1 MIKSHLIQR
10 RDRCMENKKSDFL
23 KSKLTY
29 LRFIYKI
36 TEHINSGKKPPPEM
50 IKQTRKL
57 GRLVNIPEEELKN
70 LGVVSFYESN
80 IQQSPS

>member
-1 MIKSHLIQR
+1 
-10 RDRCMENKKSDFL
+10 MENKKSDFL

-36 TEHINSGKKPPPEM
+36 TKHINSGKKPPLEM
-50 IKQTRKL
+50 IQQTREL
-57 GRLVNIPEEELKN
+57 GRQVNIPEEELKN
-70 LGVVSFYESN
+70 LGIVSYYGSN

>member
-1 MIKSHLIQR
+1 MQ
-10 RDRCMENKKSDFL
+10 NKKSDFL

-36 TEHINSGKKPPPEM
+36 TQRINSGKKPSVAM
-50 IKQTRKL
+50 IKKTREL

-70 LGVVSFYESN
+70 LGVISFYGSN
-80 IQQSPS
+80 I

>member
-10 RDRCMENKKSDFL
+10 RERCVENKKSDFL

-80 IQQSPS
+80 IQQSPT

>member
-1 MIKSHLIQR
+1 M
-10 RDRCMENKKSDFL
+10 DNKKSDFL

-36 TEHINSGKKPPPEM
+36 TEHVNSGKKPPAEM
-50 IKQTRKL
+50 IKQTREL

-70 LGVVSFYESN
+70 LGVVSFYG
-80 IQQSPS
+80 SPLTPI

>member
-1 MIKSHLIQR
+1 
-10 RDRCMENKKSDFL
+10 MENKKTDFL

-36 TEHINSGKKPPPEM
+36 TEQINSGEKPSAAM

-57 GRLVNIPEEELKN
+57 GRQVNIPEEELKN
-70 LGVVSFYESN
+70 LGVVSFFG
-80 IQQSPS
+80 

>member
-1 MIKSHLIQR
+1 V
-10 RDRCMENKKSDFL
+10 ENKKSDFL

-36 TEHINSGKKPPPEM
+36 TEHINSGKKPPLEM
-50 IKQTRKL
+50 IKHTRKL

-70 LGVVSFYESN
+70 LGVVSFYGSN
-80 IQQSPS
+80 IQ

>member
-1 MIKSHLIQR
+1 MIKSPLIQR
-10 RDRCMENKKSDFL
+10 RDQCMENKKSDFL

-36 TEHINSGKKPPPEM
+36 TEQINSGKKPPPEM